1 MQAPIRQSLYPVQMQ
16 GDRFDANDAM
26 AECMLH
32 VFDIKGEVMAFE
44 MLSKKYLHVIAW
56 DASGDVIREYD
67 NR

>member
-1 MQAPIRQSLYPVQMQ
+1 MQTPIRQSLYPVQMQ
-16 GDRFDANDAM
+16 GDRHDANDSM

-32 VFDIKGEVMAFE
+32 VFDIKGEVMVFE

-56 DASGDVIREYD
+56 DANGTVLREYD